1 MTFDKD
7 FLATVTEETLYP
19 LQKVIADAVMIQL
32 NGEAFVGNLV
42 EGFTE
47 VKEHCIYLVA
57 VIQAG
62 GDVLCGT
69 HQLAFTGFSESR
81 VGCQSVCRAPLDAS

>member
-57 VIQAG
+57 VEAMYCVVRTSWLSQAFPKA
-62 GDVLCGT
+62 VLAVS
-69 HQLAFTGFSESR
+69 QYVEL
-81 VGCQSVCRAPLDAS
+81 L